1 MNNLSHII
9 RREYLERVRRKSFI
23 ITTLLMPLFM
33 VFMMA
38 LPALTMVFSEE
49 EDKNLAVIDE
59 SCRIAPLM
67 SDMGNV
73 KFTRVDFDLDSAKN
87 DERFDGILVIGKDI
101 IANPSDIR
109 LYNHESGT
117 FKTEA
122 AISAQVKAII
132 EQYRLQAYNI
142 PDLDRILREVNA
154 DVTIQ
159 TFTISDEGDEESSAI
174 MSYMTGMF
182 LMFLL
187 YMFILL
193 YGQQVMTSIIEEKNN
208 RVLEVVVSSVKPT
221 TLMAGKI
228 LGVGAV
234 AITQIIIWGIIVLA
248 FSLWGLP
255 AIVNY
260 YGAPA
265 DTDMIAVLARM
276 GDTGYIMKIFGL
288 LTVFVVLGYLFY
300 SSIYAAIGSAV
311 DNIQDASQLQTVAIV
326 PIILAMAF
334 SIVVV
339 NDPGSSLAMW
349 LSFIPFTSP
358 MVMMVR
364 LPFDIPVW
372 QTIVS
377 VAVLVVSVVIMI
389 WFAAKIYR
397 IGIFMYGKKPSYGD
411 LIRWARYK

>member
-1 MNNLSHII
+1 MHNLSHII

-49 EDKNLAVIDE
+49 GDKDLAVIDR

-67 SDMGNV
+67 SDMDNIR
-73 KFTRVDFDLDSAKN
+73 FTRVDFDLDSAKN
-87 DERFDGILVIGKDI
+87 DERFDGILVIGADI

-122 AISAQVKAII
+122 AIAAQVKAII

-154 DVTIQ
+154 DVTIK
-159 TFTISDEGDEESSAI
+159 TFTISDEGDEESSAM

-208 RVLEVVVSSVKPT
+208 RVLEVVVSSVRPT

-234 AITQIIIWGIIVLA
+234 AVTQIIIWGLIVFA

-255 AIVNY
+255 AIVSY

-276 GDTGYIMKIFGL
+276 GDTGYLMKIFGL
-288 LTVFVVLGYLFY
+288 LTVFVILGYLFY

-326 PIILAMAF
+326 PIMLAMVS

-339 NDPGSSLAMW
+339 NDPGSSMAMW

-364 LPFDIPVW
+364 LPFDIPAW
-372 QTIVS
+372 QTVVS
-377 VAVLVVSVVIMI
+377 IAVLAASVIAMI
-389 WFAAKIYR
+389 WIAAKIYR
-397 IGIFMYGKKPSYGD
+397 VGIFMYGKKPSYRD